1 MREELSLDVKSV
13 IAIEIEKTEAS
24 FSQQDIRMSR
34 LYRDYDICNIEDF
47 CIQRMKR
54 IMNIPKK
61 KIIVYTDLVK
71 EFTRKYKVSI
81 VSVED
86 LGSLAQSAAHHDAND
101 IFHID
106 IDVADSEEIDDMW
119 KVTKLTLPEQE
130 RGRYER
136 LLAFERGISTIQL
149 L

>member
-1 MREELSLDVKSV
+1 
-13 IAIEIEKTEAS
+13 
-24 FSQQDIRMSR
+24 
-34 LYRDYDICNIEDF
+34 
-47 CIQRMKR
+47 MKR

-61 KIIVYTDLVK
+61 KTVVYTDLVK
-71 EFTRKYKVSI
+71 EFTRKYKASI

-86 LGSLAQSAAHHDAND
+86 LGSLAQSAARHDAND
-101 IFHID
+101 MFHID
-106 IDVADSEEIDDMW
+106 IDVADVEEIDDMW

-136 LLAFERGISTIQL
+136 LLAFGRGDSTVRL